1 MFDLIDGNGNGLL
14 SLAEV
19 DGGVRDKLSLDDLF
33 AAKPALIRAFN
44 AAKASDPSSKKHAD
58 DYVDVNEFRLLL
70 AYLQ

>member
-1 MFDLIDGNGNGLL
+1 MFDMIDGNGNGLL

-44 AAKASDPSSKKHAD
+44 AAKASEKGSKTHDD
-58 DYVDVNEFRLLL
+58 DYVDLREFRILLV
-70 AYLQ
+70 YL